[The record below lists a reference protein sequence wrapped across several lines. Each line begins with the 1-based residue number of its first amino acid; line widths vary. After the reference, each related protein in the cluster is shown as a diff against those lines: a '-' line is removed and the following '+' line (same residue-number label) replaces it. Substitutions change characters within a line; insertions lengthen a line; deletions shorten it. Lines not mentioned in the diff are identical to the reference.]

1 MSWVSF
7 AFALLKCVTGIMT
20 WARQRELIS
29 EGYDKAIAEEAKAIL
44 QKTESGKKMME
55 RVNAMPDADVDAGL
69 RGLEPK

>member
-1 MSWVSF
+1 
-7 AFALLKCVTGIMT
+7 MT

-44 QKTESGKKMME
+44 QKTVAGKKMME